1 MKAKLLLKQHHV
13 LSEKAFLEMIVWQ
26 VPHPVSGSEHSFKY
40 RLALVVEQHCVLRY
54 DNESGKGDH
63 KHIGNNEVDYKFTTT
78 QQLIEDFMT
87 DVKLWRIKHEH
98 SND

>member
-1 MKAKLLLKQHHV
+1 MKAKLLLKQRHT

-26 VPHPVSGSEHSFKY
+26 VPFPVSGCDHSFKY
-40 RLALVVEQHCVLRY
+40 SLALVVEQHCVLLY
-54 DNESGKGDH
+54 DNESGKCDH
-63 KHIGNNEVDYKFTTT
+63 KHVGNNEVDYRFTTT

-87 DVKLWRIKHEH
+87 DVEHWRISHEH